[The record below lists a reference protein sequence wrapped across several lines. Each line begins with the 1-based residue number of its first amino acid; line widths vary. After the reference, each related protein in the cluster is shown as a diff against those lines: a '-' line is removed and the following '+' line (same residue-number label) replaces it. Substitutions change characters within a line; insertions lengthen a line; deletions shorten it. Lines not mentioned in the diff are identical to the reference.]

1 MRPHLLI
8 YNCLLPLIL
17 AGARFAGIFNGK
29 IARTMEARKGI
40 AGRWAK
46 KCAGMTREGK
56 LVWFHVSSA
65 GEYLQAVPVIDL
77 LLSREDPPSI
87 ALTFYSPS
95 GFDYHTKHDRSGK
108 SSRLSFV
115 EYLPFDTRKNARFCL
130 DSLEPG
136 LIVYIRYDLWPNLVS
151 EARGRGIPQI
161 LLSGNAP
168 RSLTRRIDSRCG
180 IRRGMYSGMTSIGAV
195 SDRDAKWFEEA
206 TGGKVRIENTGDIR
220 FDQVIDRISRPGAR
234 STEILRTGGA
244 RFIIAGSTWP
254 RDEAIVIPG
263 FRELLKGHPDA
274 RLVIAPHEPT
284 GERVSGI
291 RKALAL
297 HDLTHVCLSDL
308 GGSRAP
314 EEEVLIADGVGYLA
328 ELYGAGVLAYVGGG
342 FTSGVHN
349 ILEPAVLGL
358 PVLFGPRTDNA
369 WEASSLAA
377 LGAAST
383 VTSPGLFAFEA
394 GRFLGDGELLR
405 AAGES
410 ARKFVEDHAGASRK
424 AAAMIERL
432 L

>member
-1 MRPHLLI
+1 MI

-17 AGARFAGIFNGK
+17 AGARCAGIFNGK
-29 IARTMEARKGI
+29 ISRTIEARKGI
-40 AGRWAK
+40 TARWAK
-46 KCAGMTREGK
+46 KCAGLRRDGK

-87 ALTFYSPS
+87 AITFYSPS
-95 GFDYHTKHDRSGK
+95 GFDYHAKHDRSGK
-108 SSRLSFV
+108 GSRLSFV
-115 EYLPFDTRKNARFCL
+115 EYLPFDTRGNARLCL

-151 EARGRGIPQI
+151 EAHGRGIPQI

-168 RSLTRRIDSRCG
+168 RSLARRIDSRCG
-180 IRRGMYSGMTSIGAV
+180 IRRGMYSAMASIGAV
-195 SDRDAKWFEEA
+195 SDSDAKWFEEA
-206 TGGKVRIENTGDIR
+206 TGGRVPTENTGDIR
-220 FDQVIDRISRPGAR
+220 FDQVIERVSRPGAPSAGIPR
-234 STEILRTGGA
+234 SEGA

-291 RKALAL
+291 MRALASQG
-297 HDLTHVCLSDL
+297 LTYTCLSDPD
-308 GGSRAP
+308 GSRVP
-314 EEEVLIADGVGYLA
+314 GKDVLIADGVGYLA
-328 ELYGAGVLAYVGGG
+328 ELYGTGVLAYVGGG

-369 WEASSLAA
+369 WEASCLVA

-383 VTSPGLFAFEA
+383 VTSPGLFALEA
-394 GRFLGDGELLR
+394 GRFLGDGELLH
-405 AAGES
+405 AAGEA
-410 ARKFVEDHAGASRK
+410 ARKFVADHAGAARK
-424 AAAMIERL
+424 AAALIDRFL
-432 L
+432 

>member
-1 MRPHLLI
+1 MI

-17 AGARFAGIFNGK
+17 AGARSAGIFNGK
-29 IARTMEARKGI
+29 IARTIEARKGI
-40 AGRWAK
+40 SGRWAK
-46 KCAGMTREGK
+46 KCAGLRRDGK

-108 SSRLSFV
+108 DFRFSFV
-115 EYLPFDTRKNARFCL
+115 EYLPFDTRKNAGFCL
-130 DSLEPG
+130 DSLKPD

-151 EARGRGIPQI
+151 EAHGRGIPQI

-168 RSLTRRIDSRCG
+168 RSLARRIDSRFG
-180 IRRGMYSGMTSIGAV
+180 IRRGMYSEMTSIGAV
-195 SDRDAKWFEEA
+195 SERDAKWFEAA
-206 TGGKVRIENTGDIR
+206 TGGRVPTESTGDIR
-220 FDQVIDRISRPGAR
+220 FDQVIDRVSRPGAR
-234 STEILRTGGA
+234 SAAIAGSGVA

-254 RDEAIVIPG
+254 RDESVVIPG

-291 RKALAL
+291 MRALAS
-297 HDLTHVCLSDL
+297 HGLTHACLSDQD
-308 GGSRAP
+308 GNRTFG
-314 EEEVLIADGVGYLA
+314 EDVLIADGVGYLA
-328 ELYGAGVLAYVGGG
+328 ELYGTGVLAYVGGG

-358 PVLFGPRTDNA
+358 PVLFGPRTGNA
-369 WEASSLAA
+369 WEASRLAA

-383 VTSPGLFAFEA
+383 VTSPGLFALEA

-405 AAGES
+405 AAGEA
-410 ARKFVEDHAGASRK
+410 ARKFVADHAGAARR
-424 AAAMIERL
+424 AAAMIGRFL
-432 L
+432 